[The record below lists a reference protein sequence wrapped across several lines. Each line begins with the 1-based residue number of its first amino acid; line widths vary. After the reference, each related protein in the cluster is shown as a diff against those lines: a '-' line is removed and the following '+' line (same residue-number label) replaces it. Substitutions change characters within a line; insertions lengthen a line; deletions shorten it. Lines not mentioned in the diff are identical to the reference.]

1 MRRALRLAFPL
12 LSGLWLSACSQPDEG
27 VLDFLVATEP
37 VEYDGVAVH
46 PERVAQLRADIERYR
61 AEVSQTLDRMM
72 RVATFQ
78 KMLANEL
85 MQQEL
90 YGPALDALTSA
101 IAIQTDNPVLYY
113 LAAVAGA
120 LLLSLAAM
128 GILGARSAKAQ
139 PTPAAGAALLR
150 QAERH
155 YRIALEIRPE
165 YQEAL
170 FGLAVLLAFELDR
183 PEDALE
189 YAQRLA
195 QLETGDVAVRFL
207 HANVL
212 VRAGELERAVD
223 VYDRIASQET
233 GEQRRQAQD
242 NRDRLLEALR

>member
-1 MRRALRLAFPL
+1 MRRVLPFALL
-12 LSGLWLSACSQPDEG
+12 LGVGLSACSRPDEA
-27 VLDFLVATEP
+27 VLDFLVATES
-37 VEYDGVAVH
+37 VEYDGVAVRA
-46 PERVAQLRADIERYR
+46 ERIAELRADIERYQD
-61 AEVSQTLDRMM
+61 AVAQTVDQMM

-78 KMLANEL
+78 KLLANEL

-90 YGPALDALTSA
+90 YGPALDALASA

-113 LAAVAGA
+113 LAGVAGA
-120 LLLSLAAM
+120 H
-128 GILGARSAKAQ
+128 SAKAQ

-155 YRIALEIRPE
+155 YRIALEIRPD

-189 YAQRLA
+189 YADRLA
-195 QLETGDVAVRFL
+195 RLETGDVAVRFL

-212 VRAGELERAVD
+212 VRAGELDRAVD
-223 VYDRIASQET
+223 VYDRIASQAT

-242 NRDRLLEALR
+242 NRDRLLEVLR

>member
-1 MRRALRLAFPL
+1 MRRALRLTFPL
-12 LSGLWLSACSQPDEG
+12 LLGLWLSACSRPDDG

-120 LLLSLAAM
+120 
-128 GILGARSAKAQ
+128 RSAKAQ
-139 PTPAAGAALLR
+139 PTPAAEVALLR

-165 YQEAL
+165 YQQAL

-223 VYDRIASQET
+223 VYDRIVSQET

>member
-1 MRRALRLAFPL
+1 M
-12 LSGLWLSACSQPDEG
+12 
-27 VLDFLVATEP
+27 
-37 VEYDGVAVH
+37 
-46 PERVAQLRADIERYR
+46 
-61 AEVSQTLDRMM
+61 
-72 RVATFQ
+72 
-78 KMLANEL
+78 
-85 MQQEL
+85 
-90 YGPALDALTSA
+90 
-101 IAIQTDNPVLYY
+101 LYY
-113 LAAVAGA
+113 LAAVA
-120 LLLSLAAM
+120 
-128 GILGARSAKAQ
+128 GARSAKAQ

-195 QLETGDVAVRFL
+195 RLETGDVAVRFL

-233 GEQRRQAQD
+233 GDQRRQAQD

>member
-1 MRRALRLAFPL
+1 MRRALRLALPL
-12 LSGLWLSACSQPDEG
+12 LSGLWLSTCSRPDEA

-37 VEYDGVAVH
+37 VEYDGVAVRA
-46 PERVAQLRADIERYR
+46 ERVAELRADIARYQD
-61 AEVSQTLDRMM
+61 AVSQTLDQMM

-90 YGPALDALTSA
+90 YGPALDALASA

-120 LLLSLAAM
+120 
-128 GILGARSAKAQ
+128 RSAKAQ
-139 PTPAAGAALLR
+139 PTPAAEAALLR

-170 FGLAVLLAFELDR
+170 FGLAVLLAFELDL

-212 VRAGELERAVD
+212 VRAGELDRAVD
-223 VYDRIASQET
+223 VYDRIASQTT

>member
-1 MRRALRLAFPL
+1 MRRALRLTLPL
-12 LSGLWLSACSQPDEG
+12 LSGLWLSACSQPDDG

-113 LAAVAGA
+113 LAAVA
-120 LLLSLAAM
+120 
-128 GILGARSAKAQ
+128 GARSAKAQ